1 MPTPTIANNT
11 HTPNLDSDSEMSLY
25 HYLAAAA
32 LDIPT
37 LTDHHAYLTYKLDVI
52 KILVL
57 NAAEPLYRKACGL
70 RVKEIR
76 LLRLI
81 HDYPNITSSE
91 LKVKLVLDK
100 TLLSKYLAGLEQR
113 GMIEKIPDKQDNRIQ
128 QLRLTAAGEEAW
140 QTCETIGRGLE
151 AKFFHQMSGQEWDQ
165 LHHLLDKALN
175 SLKDWHSQATSDSYQ
190 IR

>member
-1 MPTPTIANNT
+1 MPTPTIARNT
-11 HTPNLDSDSEMSLY
+11 HTPSLDSDSEMSLY

-37 LTDHHAYLTYKLDVI
+37 PTNNHAYLTYKLDVI

-128 QLRLTAAGEEAW
+128 QLRLTATGEEAW

-175 SLKDWHSQATSDSYQ
+175 SLTDWHSQATSDGYQ
-190 IR
+190 I

>member
-1 MPTPTIANNT
+1 MPTSTIAHNT

-37 LTDHHAYLTYKLDVI
+37 PTGNHAYLTYKLDVI
-52 KILVL
+52 KILVF

-113 GMIEKIPDKQDNRIQ
+113 SLIEKIPDKQDNRIQ
-128 QLRLTAAGEEAW
+128 QLRLTATGEEAW

-151 AKFFHQMSGQEWDQ
+151 AKFFNQMSGQEWDQ
-165 LHHLLDKALN
+165 LHRLLDKALN
-175 SLKDWHSQATSDSYQ
+175 SLMDWHSQAASDD
-190 IR
+190 

>member
-1 MPTPTIANNT
+1 MPTPTIAHNT

-25 HYLAAAA
+25 HYLASAA

-37 LTDHHAYLTYKLDVI
+37 PTDHHAYLTYKLDVI

-128 QLRLTAAGEEAW
+128 QLRLTAAGEQTW

-151 AKFFHQMSGQEWDQ
+151 AKFFQQMSGQEWDQ
-165 LHHLLDKALN
+165 LHRLLDKALN
-175 SLKDWHSQATSDSYQ
+175 SLTDWHSQATSVG
-190 IR
+190 

>member
-1 MPTPTIANNT
+1 MPTPTIARNT
-11 HTPNLDSDSEMSLY
+11 HTPSLDSDSEMSLY

-37 LTDHHAYLTYKLDVI
+37 PTDNHAYLTYKLDVI

-128 QLRLTAAGEEAW
+128 QLRLTAAGEQAW

-151 AKFFHQMSGQEWDQ
+151 AKFFHQMSGHEWDQ
-165 LHHLLDKALN
+165 LHRLLDKALN
-175 SLKDWHSQATSDSYQ
+175 SLTDWHSQATSDD
-190 IR
+190 

>member
-1 MPTPTIANNT
+1 MPTPTIAHNT

-37 LTDHHAYLTYKLDVI
+37 PTDNHAYLTYKLDVI

-57 NAAEPLYRKACGL
+57 NATEPLYRKDCGL
-70 RVKEIR
+70 LVKEIR

-128 QLRLTAAGEEAW
+128 QLRLTAAGEQAW

-175 SLKDWHSQATSDSYQ
+175 SLTDWHSQATSDG
-190 IR
+190 